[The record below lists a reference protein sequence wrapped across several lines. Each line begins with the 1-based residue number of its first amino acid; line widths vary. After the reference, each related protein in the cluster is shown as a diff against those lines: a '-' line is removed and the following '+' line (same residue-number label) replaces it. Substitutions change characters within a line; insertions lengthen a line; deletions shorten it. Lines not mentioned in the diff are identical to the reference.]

1 MRFVSWF
8 MSERSQTAT
17 LFTSFLTAGAI
28 AMAAGFLILGQM
40 ITMAS
45 EVAQGGLYV
54 IAAGALV
61 GTLTAF
67 VIHEVA
73 EILPGVM
80 DHLHRG

>member
-1 MRFVSWF
+1 MRFVSRF
-8 MSERSQTAT
+8 ISERQLTAT

-28 AMAAGFLILGQM
+28 ALAAAFLILGQM
-40 ITMAS
+40 ITMAGD
-45 EVAQGGLYV
+45 VAYGSLYV

-73 EILPGVM
+73 EVLPGVM
-80 DHLHRG
+80 EVLHRG